1 MTDYVNMI
9 WQAIQEQA
17 RTALAALEAHS
28 RYYMV
33 VYPEQVITRI
43 RDSALEDAQVPR
55 ALRDLLYDIARPP
68 AHEKDADLCPWQ
80 TSEAL
85 HALQVLAISPT
96 PDEALAAVGPAPD
109 MVFLEAWADD
119 LRILPKAIRRGG
131 RRKDPDDVLRE
142 LYHEEQRETRQ
153 ALIRYLSRPLGDLAD
168 ALPNDERKRFEDVLN
183 ASMRWRKMNTGVARN
198 GGPGRREMKA
208 GTGPEGHRWRPR
220 APGTSSRPTASGS
233 NGSWPPMRAGA
244 QHQGRTAV
252 CRRPARPSATPWPNS
267 LRSSGGRPAPAAGCI
282 KAPRHAEL
290 AIGRGGAITLVGK
303 RSTAD
308 RTNRK

>member
-85 HALQVLAISPT
+85 HAFASAGDKSYSGRST
-96 PDEALAAVGPAPD
+96 
-109 MVFLEAWADD
+109 
-119 LRILPKAIRRGG
+119 RGG
-131 RRKDPDDVLRE
+131 
-142 LYHEEQRETRQ
+142 
-153 ALIRYLSRPLGDLAD
+153 G
-168 ALPNDERKRFEDVLN
+168 
-183 ASMRWRKMNTGVARN
+183 ARS
-198 GGPGRREMKA
+198 
-208 GTGPEGHRWRPR
+208 GHGIP
-220 APGTSSRPTASGS
+220 
-233 NGSWPPMRAGA
+233 
-244 QHQGRTAV
+244 
-252 CRRPARPSATPWPNS
+252 
-267 LRSSGGRPAPAAGCI
+267 
-282 KAPRHAEL
+282 
-290 AIGRGGAITLVGK
+290 
-303 RSTAD
+303 
-308 RTNRK
+308 